1 MATLNFKLAP
11 QKNKAGR
18 YIIKLHIVAG
28 SSNTAVNS
36 TISVEKKSDWLEKQQ
51 RVKLNPKANEILSE
65 MMRHYQDILLA
76 LEQSGKLKG
85 MKAKEIAEYA
95 KTHKAGDNNIRKP
108 PHLFDLLYQI
118 STFVSTV
125 QLRFYIP
132 KYIL

>member
-51 RVKLNPKANEILSE
+51 RVK
-65 MMRHYQDILLA
+65 
-76 LEQSGKLKG
+76 
-85 MKAKEIAEYA
+85 
-95 KTHKAGDNNIRKP
+95 
-108 PHLFDLLYQI
+108 QI
-118 STFVSTV
+118 GRAHV
-125 QLRFYIP
+125 
-132 KYIL
+132 